1 MLDIINRKISAA
13 EAVHGLTGGYVVE
26 KIRHRNEG
34 STDVVVQ
41 PHPLVDPSVFRPL
54 TENGWAKINVGSN
67 NPDVLCTFLA
77 TLASTLDPSAVYE
90 LSSIDSIT
98 PRQGNSARQHSLSAY
113 YGLGQLPL
121 HCDTSHWPTPCRFVL
136 LACVNPGG
144 VGTPTLLLDTS
155 AMTLSPAQ
163 RNMAACSVFLI
174 RNGQQSF
181 YSSILS
187 FRRPYI
193 RLDPGCM
200 LPLDPDGAS
209 VMSLYGY
216 ENNQKNIREIN
227 WTEGDIL
234 VIDNW
239 RVLHG
244 RQGCKSGQD
253 ERKLL
258 RALVQ

>member
-1 MLDIINRKISAA
+1 MKRKTSAA
-13 EAVHGLTGGYVVE
+13 EAVHELAERDVLE
-26 KIRHRNEG
+26 EIRRRNEG
-34 STDVVVQ
+34 STDVAVQ
-41 PHPLVDPSVFRPL
+41 AHHLLNASFLRLL
-54 TENGWAKINVGSN
+54 TENGWAKMNVGSN
-67 NPDVLCTFLA
+67 NPDVLCTVLA
-77 TLASTLDPSAVYE
+77 TLASTLDASAGYEPSR
-90 LSSIDSIT
+90 IDSIT
-98 PRQGNSARQHSLSAY
+98 PRRRDSARRNSLSAY
-113 YGLGQLPL
+113 YGLDQLPL

-163 RNMAACSVFLI
+163 RNMAASSVFLI
-174 RNGQQSF
+174 RNGRQSF

-187 FRRPYI
+187 SRRPYI

-200 LPLDPDGAS
+200 VPLDPDGVS

-216 ENNQKNIREIN
+216 ENNQRNIREIN

-234 VIDNW
+234 LIDNW

-244 RQGCKSGQD
+244 RQSCKSDQD

-258 RALVQ
+258 RVIVQ

>member
-1 MLDIINRKISAA
+1 MKRKTSTGA
-13 EAVHGLTGGYVVE
+13 AVHGFAWGDVLE
-26 KIRHRNEG
+26 KTRHRKDG

-41 PHPLVDPSVFRPL
+41 PHHLSDSSFLSPL

-67 NPDVLCTFLA
+67 NPDVLSTFLA
-77 TLASTLDPSAVYE
+77 ILASTLDASAVYE
-90 LSSIDSIT
+90 LSNIDSIT
-98 PRQGNSARQHSLSAY
+98 PRQRNSARRHSLSAY
-113 YGLGQLPL
+113 YGLGPLPL

-136 LACVNPGG
+136 LACVNPGS

-155 AMTLSPAQ
+155 AMILSPAQ

-174 RNGQQSF
+174 KNGQQSF

-187 FRRPYI
+187 FRRSYI

-200 LPLDPDGAS
+200 VPLDPDGAS

-216 ENNQKNIREIN
+216 ENNRHNIREIN

-234 VIDNW
+234 IIDNW

-244 RQGCKSGQD
+244 RQGCKSDQD